1 MKLSSNRPGLLA
13 GLAAIVLLAAGC
25 QSMQPAG
32 TSPAANAS
40 ANAAPFPLTKD
51 EQAAMTPQQALAELR
66 DGNARFVAGQPRV
79 RDYSMEV
86 KASAGGQ
93 YPLAVV
99 LSCIDSRQPMEIILD
114 QGIGNIFSTREAG
127 NVLDDDVLGG
137 IEFACKVSG
146 AKLIAVIGHSNCGAI
161 KGAVD
166 NVELGNLTGLLARI
180 KPAVDQVPD
189 DGSPRT
195 SKNAAFVDKVAEAN
209 VRLVMQQIRERSPI
223 LRDMLDHGQIALVGG
238 MYDLTTGQ
246 VHFYDN

>member
-1 MKLSSNRPGLLA
+1 
-13 GLAAIVLLAAGC
+13 
-25 QSMQPAG
+25 
-32 TSPAANAS
+32 
-40 ANAAPFPLTKD
+40 
-51 EQAAMTPQQALAELR
+51 
-66 DGNARFVAGQPRV
+66 
-79 RDYSMEV
+79 
-86 KASAGGQ
+86 
-93 YPLAVV
+93 VV

-114 QGIGNIFSTREAG
+114 QGIGNIFSSREAG

-146 AKLIAVIGHSNCGAI
+146 AKLIAVIGHSNCGAV

-246 VHFYDN
+246 VHFYDT